1 MSKKTSKIKS
11 KKPYKKKFK
20 GVKYIALKLNKYF
33 KKKCPKYTD
42 ALPKARE
49 IFEDFK
55 QRGEK
60 VTVKNIFGVT
70 RKKQLRPFSKKVVPP
85 SEAPELPEELSALT
99 NFFDLGDYPPKIATA
114 PDNLYFRS
122 TISPSGLEDIQGG
135 VAIDYTQV
143 YEDYFKDFVT
153 YINKLKAMTDPE
165 LKIYEQ
171 EWFVR
176 CLEPELDE
184 KTGKWISLIV
194 STDAKGEQDD
204 QISNYGFDP
213 TDPNRSPDE
222 SLLGLP
228 SMVSGEPIGEKPVGG
243 KKTSAEFKGTPE
255 FEQEIKLSRQRTKES
270 EAKANLQAE
279 ENEKTRLSQRQ
290 QELDLKKVEL
300 GLMTKQE
307 FRKKWS

>member
-1 MSKKTSKIKS
+1 MSIKKTKS
-11 KKPYKKKFK
+11 KKPYKKKYK
-20 GVKYIALKLNKYF
+20 GIRYIAKKLNYYFEKKY
-33 KKKCPKYTD
+33 PKYTD

-70 RKKQLRPFSKKVVPP
+70 RKKQLRPFKKKVVPP
-85 SEAPELPEELSALT
+85 SEAPELPPELAEPSYFFELS
-99 NFFDLGDYPPKIATA
+99 DYPAKIATA
-114 PDNLYFRS
+114 PNDLFFRS
-122 TISPSGLEDIQGG
+122 TISPSALDDIQGG
-135 VAIDYTQV
+135 SELDYTQV

-153 YINKLKAMTDPE
+153 YINVLKSMTDPD
-165 LKIYEQ
+165 LKLYEK

-176 CLEPELDE
+176 CTQPELDE
-184 KTGKWISLIV
+184 KTGKWVSLIV
-194 STDAKGEQDD
+194 STDVDGIQDD
-204 QISNYGFDP
+204 EIPNYGFDP
-213 TDPNRSPDE
+213 TDPTRKPDD

-228 SMVSGEPIGEKPVGG
+228 SMVNYEPSGEKSSGG
-243 KKTSAEFKGTPE
+243 KKTSGEFKGTPE
-255 FEQEIKLSRQRTKES
+255 FEQELKLSKQKTKEA
-270 EAKANLQAE
+270 EAKAKQLAE